1 MGCTQSSP
9 ASKPEAKEPQA
20 KPEASAPPEAG
31 KPKSALGAASKVK
44 AGDTVC
50 VSLDGGFE
58 AEVLR
63 CTTTDVLVKG
73 SDGTERWCEMED
85 VRAKATATGP
95 PLEIEV
101 QVGQRVTSAS
111 GVAGTVVKRTTTE
124 VCVKKDS
131 GEEVWV
137 DIEEISFLRV
147 SIQGASGLRN
157 ADTFSKS
164 DPYCICQL
172 EGKPE
177 TKVQTQ
183 VTKDNVNPEWNFE
196 VKMVAYERGDV
207 LLFEVYEVYDKD
219 SAASKSDDLL
229 GKARLTSEQMEGNGF
244 FGDLQLEEGSKPC
257 KGSLY
262 IQVRWENAEAVQPE
276 AEPGPTVEEFKASP
290 PKGCCW

>member
-124 VCVKKDS
+124 VCVKKD
-131 GEEVWV
+131 GGGEVWV

-207 LLFEVYEVYDKD
+207 LLFEVYVKD
-219 SAASKSDDLL
+219 VAIKSDDFL
-229 GKARLTSEQMEGNGF
+229 GKAKLTSEQVEGNGF
-244 FGDLQLEEGSKPC
+244 FGDLQLEDGSNPC
-257 KGSLY
+257 KGSLR
-262 IQVRWENAEAVQPE
+262 IQVRLEKTELGQPE
-276 AEPGPTVEEFKASP
+276 AEPGPTVEEVVKASP